1 MQNAVEVRLTRE
13 FENLRRMAGDGKA
26 LAVHMADLWDC
37 AIGEGAVTCDEW
49 TVRVDEGEMP
59 EALRVKSVCIAIRL
73 MMARGELEEAGLC
86 ARLLKSISPQA
97 MTEAES
103 QWIEAVA
110 QENCGNA
117 GGCRKSLLKSR

>member
-26 LAVHMADLWDC
+26 LAVHMVDLWDC
-37 AIGEGAVTCDEW
+37 AIGEGAATCDEW

-73 MMARGELEEAGLC
+73 MMARGELEEAGL
-86 ARLLKSISPQA
+86 AAKMLKEISPQT

-103 QWIEAVA
+103 NWIDAVA
-110 QENCGNA
+110 QTSVANGRSEKS
-117 GGCRKSLLKSR
+117 CREHI